1 MNLLTDQDKLVRWHD
16 KWITSTNPVTRAAW
30 REMYLRLYF
39 ELYV

>member
-16 KWITSTNPVTRAAW
+16 KWINPVTRAAW